1 MATPTRYSDPDF
13 QRTYTKPKTV
23 SPYTP
28 SPKLPTGTRT
38 TLAGSSSTP
47 WYMNPS
53 ANARPDTQYAWADTF
68 DQSRT
73 LTPAQQASLSMAIRN
88 SPTGPTAPT
97 LPTMPG
103 SGYRGGGG
111 GGGGGGGATGLDQ
124 ATLDWILSQL
134 GLAKPKSLTATN
146 LDLPDPAQYFGQYD
160 TKPWDVAR
168 TGVTQGIQGIRDRG
182 TSAIGTARQLL
193 GSYQNPYATGL
204 LSTTPDLQQ
213 QMNPMMQ
220 ANGVNPGAV
229 QATNNEGAQAD
240 DSMRRAMQMYAATDQ
255 RRQQDNLIANTG
267 DLNTLNQNL
276 DLEQLLLTLGIDTG
290 QAKGQTAW
298 DQMLKQAGYDAA
310 STEAAQNWQRANT
323 VSDTNVGNT
332 NEWNQGLISTLLS
345 IIGSKAPGTT
355 LPANVG
361 AFV

>member
-1 MATPTRYSDPDF
+1 MPITRYSDPDA
-13 QRTYTKPKTV
+13 QKAITKTRLQPKVTA
-23 SPYTP
+23 YTP
-28 SPKLPTGTRT
+28 SPKLPANTPNTLSNGT
-38 TLAGSSSTP
+38 A

-53 ANARPDTQYAWADTF
+53 ANARPDTQYWWADQA

-73 LTPAQQASLSMAIRN
+73 LTPAQQSWTQQQFLNA
-88 SPTGPTAPT
+88 PTGPTNPT

-103 SGYRGGGG
+103 SGRSS
-111 GGGGGGGATGLDQ
+111 GGGGGGGAAGGLDQ

-134 GLAKPKSLTATN
+134 GMAKPKSLTATN
-146 LDLPDPAQYFGQYD
+146 LDLPDPSQYFGQYD

-182 TSAIGTARQLL
+182 TSAIGTARDLL

-204 LSTTPDLQQ
+204 LSSTPDLQQ
-213 QMNPMMQ
+213 QMNPMMR

-229 QATNNEGAQAD
+229 QATNNEGIQAD
-240 DSMRRAMQMYAATDQ
+240 QAMRNAMQMYAATDQ
-255 RRQQDNLIANTG
+255 RRQQDNLTANTG
-267 DLNTLNQNL
+267 DLNTMNQNL
-276 DLEQLLLTLGIDTG
+276 DLEQLLLGLGIDTG
-290 QAKGQTAW
+290 QAKGQSAW
-298 DQMLKQAGYDAA
+298 DQMIKQAGYDAA
-310 STEAAQNWQRANT
+310 STEAAQNWQRGNT
-323 VSDTNVGNT
+323 VGDTNVSNN

-355 LPANVG
+355 LPANIG